1 MSNVDSSQSSSPKF
15 PQNSPRARKDRD
27 DFSQFLN
34 LQPTKPIELQ
44 VVEGRVALIFPPQN
58 KQDDDWQAIIQ
69 RLNQKLANPNSTWDA
84 QSQVDLMVGARLVD
98 GRQMQLVSKLL
109 ANAKLVLDCIHTS
122 RRQTAMAA
130 VTAGY
135 SVQQT
140 SPEKFLNH
148 LKDKKTSAP
157 TTFDASA
164 PPNPTEPLFLRKTLR
179 SGIEIKHPGMIV
191 MLGDVNPGGTLISDS
206 DILVWGV
213 LRGVA
218 HAGAS
223 GNRKACIMALRM
235 EPTQLRIADKVARAP
250 AKQLEEFYP
259 EVAHITV
266 DSIRITR
273 AYDFSR
279 LN

>member
-1 MSNVDSSQSSSPKF
+1 MSNLDSSQSSSKQF
-15 PQNSPRARKDRD
+15 QQNSSRARNNRD
-27 DFSQFLN
+27 DFSSFLN
-34 LQPTKPIELQ
+34 LQPTKPIQLS
-44 VVEGRVALIFPPQN
+44 VLEGRVALIFPEQN
-58 KQDDDWQAIIQ
+58 KKDDDWQAIVQ
-69 RLNQKLANPNSTWDA
+69 RLNQKLANPNTTWNP
-84 QSQVDLMVGARLVD
+84 QTPVDLVSGNRLID
-98 GRQMQLVSKLL
+98 GRQLQLVSKLL
-109 ANAKLVLDCIHTS
+109 ANAKLILDCIHTS

-140 SPEKFLNH
+140 TPNKLLESLEDTQSKPIR
-148 LKDKKTSAP
+148 
-157 TTFDASA
+157 FDADIQ
-164 PPNPTEPLFLRKTLR
+164 PDPTEPLFLTKTLR
-179 SGIEIKHPGMIV
+179 SGIEVRHSGMIV
-191 MLGDVNPGGTLISDS
+191 MLGDINPGGTLISDG
-206 DILVWGV
+206 DILVWGR

-223 GNRKACIMALRM
+223 GDRSACIMALKM

-250 AKQLEEFYP
+250 ANKLEEFYP
-259 EVAHITV
+259 EVAHIAA

>member
-1 MSNVDSSQSSSPKF
+1 MQS
-15 PQNSPRARKDRD
+15 PQNSSRTNKNRD
-27 DFSQFLN
+27 DASQFLN
-34 LQPTKPIELQ
+34 LQPTKPIELS
-44 VVEGRVALIFPPQN
+44 VLEGRVALIFPPQN
-58 KQDDDWQAIIQ
+58 KDDDDWQAIVQ
-69 RLNQKLANPNSTWDA
+69 RLNQKLANPNTRWKA
-84 QSQVDLMVGARLVD
+84 QSPVDLVLGNRLLD
-98 GRQMQLVSKLL
+98 GRQLQLVSKLL
-109 ANAKLVLDCIHTS
+109 ATGKLTLDCIHTS

-140 SPEKFLNH
+140 SPDTLLERLRASPS
-148 LKDKKTSAP
+148 DSAP
-157 TTFDASA
+157 FQPDQ
-164 PPNPTEPLFLRKTLR
+164 PPDPTEPLFLSKTLR
-179 SGIEIKHPGMIV
+179 SGAEIKHKGTIV
-191 MLGDVNPGGTLISDS
+191 MLGDINPGGTVISDG
-206 DILVWGV
+206 DIIVWGS

-223 GNRKACIMALRM
+223 GDRKACIMALKM

-259 EVAHITV
+259 EVAHIAV

-279 LN
+279 LI